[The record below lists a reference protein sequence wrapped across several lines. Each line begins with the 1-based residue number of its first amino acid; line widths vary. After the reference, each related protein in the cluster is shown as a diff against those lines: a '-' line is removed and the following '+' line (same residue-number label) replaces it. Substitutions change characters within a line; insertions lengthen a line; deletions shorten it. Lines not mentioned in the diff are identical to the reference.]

1 MPGELYAL
9 TCAVVWALAV
19 VFFRRSG
26 ETVPPLAMNLFRVAL
41 SSGLFL
47 VTLALRRQPLLGVAP
62 AADYVRLAAS
72 GIIAIA
78 VADTLFHACLNR
90 VGAGINAIIDTL
102 YAPFALLFALLMLGE
117 TVGPWQLGGMAL
129 IIGGVLTATRVEAP
143 RGTTRSTLLAGIL
156 LGVGSMAALTFGIV
170 LAKPALEHNDVL
182 WATTVRQLA
191 SLAVLLP
198 AALIHPERRRYVR
211 ALRPQASWRFTVP
224 GTVLGSYVSL
234 LFWIAGMKYAAVGTA
249 AVLNQTSTIY
259 ILVFASLFLGERFT
273 RRKALAAALALG
285 GVLLVMRPWE

>member
-1 MPGELYAL
+1 MGEFYAL
-9 TCAVVWALAV
+9 TCAAVWGLAV

-41 SSGLFL
+41 SSVLFV
-47 VTLALRRQPLLGVAP
+47 VTMAVRGQPLLSGAP
-62 AADYVRLAAS
+62 PGDYLRLAAS
-72 GIIAIA
+72 GVIAIA

-90 VGAGINAIIDTL
+90 VGAGINAIVDTL
-102 YAPFALLFALLMLGE
+102 YSPFTIFFAWIMLGE
-117 TVGPWQLGGMAL
+117 RIGPWQLAGMAL

-143 RGTTRSTLLAGIL
+143 VGVTRGTLLGGIL
-156 LGVGSMAALTFGIV
+156 LGVASMATLSFGIV
-170 LAKPALEHNDVL
+170 LAKPALEHGDVL

-198 AALIHPERRRYVR
+198 AALIHPHRRRYLA

-224 GTVLGSYVSL
+224 GTILGSYLAL
-234 LFWIAGMKYAAVGTA
+234 LFWIAGMKHTAVGTA

-259 ILVFASLFLGERFT
+259 ILVFASLFLGERFS
-273 RRKALAAALALG
+273 RRKGWAAGLALG
-285 GVLLVMRPWE
+285 GVVLVVRPWL